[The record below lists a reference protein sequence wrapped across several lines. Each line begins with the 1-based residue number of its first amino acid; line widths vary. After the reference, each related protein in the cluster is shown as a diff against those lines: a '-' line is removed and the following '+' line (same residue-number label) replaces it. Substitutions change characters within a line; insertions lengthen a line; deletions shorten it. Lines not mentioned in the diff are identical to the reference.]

1 MLNNI
6 IKFQEYI
13 NAKEEEKKRIKQVS
27 VLFAKSKNIEGIL
40 HSISNSV
47 GCSFVTKHFN
57 ELNQI
62 VGKENI
68 IDDELL
74 NVIINSLNDYNI
86 NINERIKGLIGDR
99 NINENRYQI

>member
-1 MLNNI
+1 MRRR
-6 IKFQEYI
+6 K
-13 NAKEEEKKRIKQVS
+13 KKKRIKQVS
-27 VLFAKSKNIEGIL
+27 VLFAKSKNIEGVL

-62 VGKENI
+62 VGKENV

-74 NVIINSLNDYNI
+74 NVIINFLNDYNI
-86 NINERIKGLIGDR
+86 NINERIKCLNGYR
-99 NINENRYQI
+99 TNISKPYSINI